1 MTNKIPL
8 KEELLKR
15 VYELTDKQPRKPRSD
30 KGKTR
35 GPNSKVRSDKG
46 THRLVYINAMPAM
59 KTYLSV
65 KNKLLNRELTDDD
78 EPLRLDHNNIF
89 IVINRKS
96 KSKDFNHTII
106 HRGKAMNRT
115 VKHIKG
121 YTIDVE
127 KLRFLALQDALFD
140 DFTCYDA
147 FRFKQELKA
156 FCLPNNT
163 SFFELFSKLYHIAPE
178 DAPRWKYEEW
188 RQAYDMVCDKVLE
201 PDFIFD
207 YNCRPG
213 TEAFK
218 QEYGDVIASAREQ
231 DLMELSKTKAYI
243 NKRARYRDSLIASL
257 EHFHRDKLLQ
267 NPESVSWS
275 MAKLNKEI
283 ASRIDFDDV
292 EQQAD
297 NHMIEWSNNILD
309 NKE

>member
-1 MTNKIPL
+1 MSNEIPS

-15 VYELTDKQPRKPRSD
+15 VAELTNKQPRKPRSD

-35 GPNSKVRSDKG
+35 GPNAKVRSDKG
-46 THRLVYINAMPAM
+46 THRPLYTNAMPAM

-89 IVINRKS
+89 IVINRKG
-96 KSKDFNHTII
+96 KSKDFNHTIV
-106 HRGKAMNRT
+106 HRGQALHRT
-115 VKHIKG
+115 VKHLKG

-140 DFTCYDA
+140 DFSCHDTI
-147 FRFKQELKA
+147 RFQQELKT
-156 FCLPNNT
+156 FHLPNNT

-188 RQAYDMVCDKVLE
+188 RQAYDLVCDQILE
-201 PDFIFD
+201 PDFTFD

-213 TEAFK
+213 TEEFK
-218 QEYGDVIASAREQ
+218 EKYGDLIASARER

-243 NKRARYRDSLIASL
+243 NERSRYRDSLIASL

-267 NPESVSWS
+267 TKESESWS
-275 MAKLNKEI
+275 MSRLNKEI
-283 ASRIDFDDV
+283 ASRIDFSEV
-292 EQQAD
+292 EMQAD
-297 NHMIEWSNNILD
+297 NHMLEWSNNILD